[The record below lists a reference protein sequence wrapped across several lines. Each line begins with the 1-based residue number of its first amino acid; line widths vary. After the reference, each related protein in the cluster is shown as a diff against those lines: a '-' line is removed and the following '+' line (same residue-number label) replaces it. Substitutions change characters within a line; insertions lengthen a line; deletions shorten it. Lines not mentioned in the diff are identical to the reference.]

1 MKKIIYALF
10 GLLTA
15 VSCDLGY
22 RNDGIEPSPATS
34 DYLMTVVNSSK
45 ESTVW
50 IIPEYREAAPGE
62 LPDELTASEEAAII
76 KLEPASTQEVYVY
89 HNGIIHPTE
98 TYKTDASVKIY
109 VIEASVYSTK
119 TLNEIRTGE
128 LWLRQF
134 SLTVDD
140 LIATERKVV
149 YSE

>member
-1 MKKIIYALF
+1 MKKIIFALF
-10 GLLTA
+10 MLLTA
-15 VSCDLGY
+15 VSCALSYDNG
-22 RNDGIEPSPATS
+22 GVEPSPSRS

-62 LPDELTASEEAAII
+62 LPDELTASEEAAVI
-76 KLEPASTQEVYVY
+76 KLEPASAQEVYVN

-109 VIEASVYSTK
+109 VIETSVYSTK
-119 TLNEIRTGE
+119 TLNEIRTGR
-128 LWLRQF
+128 LWLKQF

-140 LIATERKVV
+140 LIAADRKVV

>member
-1 MKKIIYALF
+1 MKKIIFALF
-10 GLLTA
+10 MLLTA
-15 VSCDLGY
+15 VSCALSYDNG
-22 RNDGIEPSPATS
+22 GVEPSPSRS

-62 LPDELTASEEAAII
+62 LPDELTASEEAAVI
-76 KLEPASTQEVYVY
+76 KLEPTSTQEVYVN

-109 VIEASVYSTK
+109 VIETSVYSTK
-119 TLNEIRTGE
+119 TLNEIRTGR
-128 LWLRQF
+128 LWLKQF
-134 SLTVDD
+134 SLTVDE
-140 LIATERKVV
+140 LIAADRKVV